1 MAYDLSFTALSLGA
15 KELSIAAKI
24 LLETD
29 NLEKTKNILIE
40 ENLLQ
45 KKSLSTNKRIVA
57 EVMKR
62 VANLTKDE
70 LIAAVE
76 GEFVAQRTIA
86 FVSALKT
93 YSFIYE
99 FCVEVLRRK
108 YLLFDTELYESD
120 WEQFVESKKTTDE
133 KLSLATDN
141 TINKLKQVMY
151 LMLSDMGIV
160 SDKRPRYI
168 YSPILPTYIAQII
181 YDDDPSILK
190 GFCMSDTDINSYKR
204 EQK

>member
-1 MAYDLSFTALSLGA
+1 LAYDLSFTALSLGA

-29 NLEKTKNILIE
+29 SLEQTKNRLIE

-45 KKSLSTNKRIVA
+45 KKSLSTNKRIVS
-57 EVMKR
+57 EVIKR

-70 LIAAVE
+70 LATMAE
-76 GEFVAQRTIA
+76 SDFSTQRTIA
-86 FVSALKT
+86 LVSALKS
-93 YSFIYE
+93 YGFIYD

-120 WEQFVESKKTTDE
+120 WEQFVDSKKIIDH
-133 KLSLATDN
+133 KLQSATEN
-141 TINKLKQVMY
+141 TINKLKQVTY
-151 LMLSDMGIV
+151 LMLCEAGV
-160 SDKRPRYI
+160 LSDKKPRYI
-168 YSPILPTYIAQII
+168 YSPILPTFVAQII
-181 YDDDPSILK
+181 YDDNPSILK